1 MVNSGLPKEYGY
13 VILVA
18 SSSAL
23 VAVWHGLNVFST
35 GVPYFSE
42 P

>member
-1 MVNSGLPKEYGY
+1 MAFAGLPKEYGY

-23 VAVWHGLNVFST
+23 VATWHGLNVFSNRSPHL
-35 GVPYFSE
+35 GE
-42 P
+42 I